1 MVLHRLCADKLRIA
15 ARSNKF
21 GFKNSDRFLFDIP
34 AVQNELKWLLSH
46 FFIAGVDKASNNV
59 SFMCIRHLQFQA
71 YQRLMGDDFE
81 PCKHGTNW
89 LLPTAILD
97 SVKEKL
103 TLLILEIPH
112 SFNALPFLMANYKQH
127 KQKYRWLTN
136 AFQTIFSHSAS
147 LLTIATMEVLE
158 KFKVWCKKTK
168 DGYSNFLQVNTSL
181 YWIVDSALQVTLNLP
196 PELSD
201 IFVAD
206 VTQCYESIP
215 LQGEDNL
222 LNALKFVLAKGFKE
236 AEAQH
241 FKSNNRLWIRVAANG
256 TPGAAKWCTS
266 QPKGSWFEMPL
277 HRLLALH
284 EWLMTN
290 CHVVLGDRVWLQT
303 KGIPMGFSCSPLW
316 CNIYLLSYEVRFI
329 QRLQALGR
337 VDIMKQFRYVFRYID
352 DICWLNV
359 GNPMDFLSPTQ
370 PRTDTNPFW
379 IYPLNILKI
388 KSEVFAYDIRNP
400 VRGIAANF
408 MNVSLEIVGS
418 SVYSIRKHDK
428 RRTLPFPY
436 TQFLKFRSNRPVKQS
451 YNVIISQ
458 ILPILYISNSVQFAA
473 LEIELLIAT
482 MMSNG
487 FQEQRLRRLILEWLK
502 SNYFPHTKFS
512 IPDTILVLS
521 RYEVFYPHLCFHT

>member
-59 SFMCIRHLQFQA
+59 SFMCIRHLRFQA

-222 LNALKFVLAKGFKE
+222 LNALKFVLAKSFKE

-303 KGIPMGFSCSPLW
+303 KGIPMRFSCSPLW
-316 CNIYLLSYEVRFI
+316 CNIHLLSYEVRFI

-359 GNPMDFLSPTQ
+359 GNPMDFSISYTAS
-370 PRTDTNPFW
+370 
-379 IYPLNILKI
+379 YGY
-388 KSEVFAYDIRNP
+388 KSFLDI
-400 VRGIAANF
+400 
-408 MNVSLEIVGS
+408 
-418 SVYSIRKHDK
+418 SIEH
-428 RRTLPFPY
+428 FE
-436 TQFLKFRSNRPVKQS
+436 N
-451 YNVIISQ
+451 
-458 ILPILYISNSVQFAA
+458 
-473 LEIELLIAT
+473 
-482 MMSNG
+482 
-487 FQEQRLRRLILEWLK
+487 
-502 SNYFPHTKFS
+502 
-512 IPDTILVLS
+512 
-521 RYEVFYPHLCFHT
+521 